1 MIGIYTLIEK
11 KHSLIYEKFI
21 DITPYLANNSITEYY
36 GKYFVN
42 IDIEGTDY
50 RDKFIISEF
59 YLQSDTFIQ
68 AGINDTT
75 AWLTNPAKFDTDDDG
90 WSDYKEIYS
99 KNTNPLSPDTDADH
113 IWDPYDRDP
122 HKDVMLKITPISASA
137 PSAYNLQIVMAFTI
151 DGSGDQYY
159 IPTLKQKADV
169 YEDPLWTAYY
179 DGTHGS
185 STELH
190 YYMNINDDKRL
201 PNIYDLMRF
210 DLELWHVDRYWGFI
224 KLWDSKLHSGF
235 DFYNIKTPGH
245 SETLKIEKMDAAE
258 QVIYE
263 AKIKVETIG
272 IEKTNTIAI
281 YETNGSVFNDHYQ
294 EQERMN
300 IIQLYV
306 NDSGSGT
313 PFEEGLNTI
322 VIPTSLFTETV
333 FNAYV
338 QNETLNETK
347 IYSSDE
353 DIFKFISVGRDGN
366 TEQACDEIDFV
377 IIRFNISSQDAME
390 VLNLML
396 ECLVNETT
404 NETAIVYSYVSTK
417 ENYIKAI
424 MMNLPYTVLGLIP
437 WYGDFENSPTGSKPV
452 TYEDWFWAPLIS
464 LGNVFIGIFITIGMA
479 FVALF
484 MIVLKFVIEIFMDFL
499 PIVQY
504 ILLLVIRVAVLI
516 FAFILL
522 AISLIAAVI
531 MNLTVGAIAMLF
543 ALVIGGAV
551 KFGPLFVEMKI
562 FDVIIRMDTLLNWG
576 YVEFLGL
583 NFPYLTDRIL
593 INNTIIQETKTSII
607 DSYSEDNFL
616 SQNQKLD
623 LFKGN
628 YSSES
633 NSDEEIQLPFQY
645 DEHAPEL
652 SLIGLDRKRGYS
664 NELYCFKILYC
675 DVDGDAPSSNYGV
688 KLLLLSPKGVL
699 QEYEM
704 ITNDESPNYQNGVIY
719 ECTIGDNINEKLKIS
734 GEWHYY
740 FIAEDTSQL
749 KSALLE
755 DDGTAFDGPLILL
768 DISSFDIMFGYFTLF
783 CGTLPMF
790 IFAISGALASKGKHT
805 EAIILGVFGALL
817 GSISGTLM
825 LGNIFGFFP
834 TFDNYGS
841 IDEVPFLTLGTI
853 EIDKYSALWAAFL
866 ACVLIVITSGL
877 VLTHEFDFSKVWKIK
892 SLITWTGF
900 DIILVAF
907 NILNQDFLN
916 LNVLQNLLTILGVIS
931 SITGLIISSITY
943 CRYVYGFNWIKK
955 NKDGSMNRHLR
966 YKTVHADV
974 KAIPKIYTKF
984 VGLMSLA
991 FLVLLAITSAER
1003 FGGTID

>member
-11 KHSLIYEKFI
+11 KHSLTYEKFI

-59 YLQSDTFIQ
+59 YLQTDTFIQ

-190 YYMNINDDKRL
+190 YYMNINDNKRL

-224 KLWDSKLHSGF
+224 KLWDSKLHSGY

-353 DIFKFISVGRDGN
+353 EIFKFISVGRDGN
-366 TEQACDEIDFV
+366 TEQACEEIDFV

-390 VLNLML
+390 VLNLLL

-404 NETAIVYSYVSTK
+404 NETAIVYNYVSTK
-417 ENYIKAI
+417 HNDTVAV
-424 MMNLPYTVLGLIP
+424 MMNLPFSVLSLIP
-437 WYGDFENSPTGSKPV
+437 WYCDFEDSPKGSKPV
-452 TYEDWFWAPLIS
+452 TFEDWFWAPLIIF
-464 LGNVFIGIFITIGMA
+464 GQTFIGVFIVIGMT
-479 FVALF
+479 FVTIF
-484 MIVLKFVIEIFMDFL
+484 MMIVNFFIEIFMEIL
-499 PIVQY
+499 PTLLY
-504 ILLLVIRVAVLI
+504 ILWLIIRVILLVLIWITFAIIVLC
-516 FAFILL
+516 
-522 AISLIAAVI
+522 
-531 MNLTVGAIAMLF
+531 
-543 ALVIGGAV
+543 
-551 KFGPLFVEMKI
+551 FV
-562 FDVIIRMDTLLNWG
+562 L
-576 YVEFLGL
+576 
-583 NFPYLTDRIL
+583 
-593 INNTIIQETKTSII
+593 
-607 DSYSEDNFL
+607 
-616 SQNQKLD
+616 
-623 LFKGN
+623 
-628 YSSES
+628 
-633 NSDEEIQLPFQY
+633 
-645 DEHAPEL
+645 
-652 SLIGLDRKRGYS
+652 
-664 NELYCFKILYC
+664 
-675 DVDGDAPSSNYGV
+675 
-688 KLLLLSPKGVL
+688 
-699 QEYEM
+699 
-704 ITNDESPNYQNGVIY
+704 
-719 ECTIGDNINEKLKIS
+719 
-734 GEWHYY
+734 
-740 FIAEDTSQL
+740 FIAS
-749 KSALLE
+749 LLIISI
-755 DDGTAFDGPLILL
+755 PLILL
-768 DISSFDIMFGYFTLF
+768 FGENIEYTINSVKVNIFDSSNEIGFNMFVEKNNFLGFWVPFISFFLIINETKFFEIILKFWLPEIHLNLGDTGNLGKSNLESSCFSNNSQKELSIENFDIRSSNTSQEIMNNSDALIAGLDDSFGSWSSLLLVFMSLCFIRDFRMKRALHVVILSITIAFAIAGYYYSKYDSEESFWYFT
-783 CGTLPMF
+783 GTAIGCFITSGMF
-790 IFAISGALASKGKHT
+790 LYYAHKKSKLDIREVYNTFEKKITDLEKLWEEMLVENIVDVIELTVDIIGYNSEEFWMDIIQLAVDSGAL
-805 EAIILGVFGALL
+805 V
-817 GSISGTLM
+817 
-825 LGNIFGFFP
+825 
-834 TFDNYGS
+834 
-841 IDEVPFLTLGTI
+841 
-853 EIDKYSALWAAFL
+853 
-866 ACVLIVITSGL
+866 
-877 VLTHEFDFSKVWKIK
+877 K
-892 SLITWTGF
+892 SLF
-900 DIILVAF
+900 DWRETMRIVPYWAKLLRLNEDRDMDIALIALTPILPAV
-907 NILNQDFLN
+907 FLM
-916 LNVLQNLLTILGVIS
+916 IMADCA
-931 SITGLIISSITY
+931 Y
-943 CRYVYGFNWIKK
+943 KYGN
-955 NKDGSMNRHLR
+955 
-966 YKTVHADV
+966 
-974 KAIPKIYTKF
+974 
-984 VGLMSLA
+984 
-991 FLVLLAITSAER
+991 
-1003 FGGTID
+1003 